1 MNDSHSLM
9 DRLQPLL
16 EAACEES
23 LSPEAALRL
32 EAELRDS
39 AEARW
44 LYLTYMEL
52 HGSLYWDAAGG
63 LAPALPEPSAA
74 PAEPISPAARR
85 RSTAA
90 IAATALA
97 LVLTAVVAPL
107 WWGGQHTG
115 PAKIA
120 DKDTP
125 SVAPAPAFVDP
136 NTAAP
141 HRDPGAPA
149 IAMHP
154 ATRPIP
160 SNKDATTPVAA
171 VSPAPSGVPAT
182 GTTTAIDPAMPGTS
196 AKLIP
201 VSLIN
206 SELAEGWHFAGIQPS
221 AHHRRWRM
229 APPADP
235 RYRRPDSHG
244 RGARTVPRRSLGRPP
259 RPCRR
264 PPAGCPRVRPSS
276 HHQMGQSPRRPFVRP
291 GSRSARPEEIPP
303 DRLRRQPPLERTG
316 LRPRLRRR
324 ERPRQRRRQL
334 PARPPQQP
342 GPPRH
347 GPHRPPVSRAA
358 APVRTVS

>member
-141 HRDPGAPA
+141 HRDPGARQSPC
-149 IAMHP
+149 IRQP
-154 ATRPIP
+154 GRFRPTR
-160 SNKDATTPVAA
+160 T
-171 VSPAPSGVPAT
+171 
-182 GTTTAIDPAMPGTS
+182 
-196 AKLIP
+196 
-201 VSLIN
+201 
-206 SELAEGWHFAGIQPS
+206 QQ
-221 AHHRRWRM
+221 
-229 APPADP
+229 
-235 RYRRPDSHG
+235 
-244 RGARTVPRRSLGRPP
+244 RRSP
-259 RPCRR
+259 RSLPL
-264 PPAGCPRVRPSS
+264 
-276 HHQMGQSPRRPFVRP
+276 
-291 GSRSARPEEIPP
+291 RPES
-303 DRLRRQPPLERTG
+303 RQ
-316 LRPRLRRR
+316 
-324 ERPRQRRRQL
+324 
-334 PARPPQQP
+334 PARPQQSI
-342 GPPRH
+342 PRC
-347 GPHRPPVSRAA
+347 RALL
-358 APVRTVS
+358 RN